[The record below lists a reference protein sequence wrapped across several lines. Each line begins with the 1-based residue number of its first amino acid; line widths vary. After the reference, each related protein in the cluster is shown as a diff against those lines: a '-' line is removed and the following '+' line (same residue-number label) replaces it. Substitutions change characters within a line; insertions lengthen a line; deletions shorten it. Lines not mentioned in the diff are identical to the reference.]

1 MKKIRI
7 LFIVF
12 LLVMLVVPVLG
23 ASFKIIDPY
32 RSDLAYNVYQDGELI
47 GILNVTEAYH
57 FNTTNGS
64 VFVLTPVENYFDI
77 TDQDNV
83 SNFITGILGFV
94 LFAVFIGMAFRVGRG
109 RGRGR

>member
-7 LFIVF
+7 LIIG
-12 LLVMLVVPVLG
+12 LLLIMLVVPALG

-32 RSDLAYNVYQDGELI
+32 RSDLVYNVYQDGELI
-47 GILNVTEAYH
+47 GTMNVTEAYH
-57 FNTTNGS
+57 FNATNGS

-77 TDQDNV
+77 TDLDNV
-83 SNFITGILGFV
+83 SDFAIGAMGFV

-109 RGRGR
+109 RGR